1 MSLNS
6 QERKTIIGILFV
18 WIVVAIWFNIP
29 SLDWTIGPF
38 HSKDKSLLI
47 PSIYG
52 LLINA
57 AIYFGNIYYLIPRF
71 LKSRR
76 FGRYITLLGV
86 YFLGIC
92 ILETALDLLVYHL
105 IYGSLD
111 NVVIEDASITNFLL
125 NALFFLFPSF
135 LHRFAMD
142 WFSKEET
149 EPERKEEDL
158 LWSIKSGTE
167 THRIPI
173 NQINYIESDGNYIK
187 YFLDDRFIM
196 ARDSLS
202 KVEKQLPQNTFVRS
216 HKSFLVRIKAI
227 EKATYNSIKIKDV
240 SIPIGRVYKENIN
253 SAINDL

>member
-1 MSLNS
+1 MSLTS
-6 QERKTIIGILFV
+6 QERKTIIGILFA
-18 WIVVAIWFNIP
+18 WIAVAVWFNIP

-47 PSIYG
+47 PTIYG
-52 LLINA
+52 LVINA
-57 AIYFGNIYYLIPRF
+57 IIYFGNIYYLIPRF

-76 FGRYITLLGV
+76 FSKYVTLLGV

-92 ILETALDLLVYHL
+92 ILETVLDLLVYYL
-105 IYGSLD
+105 IYDSLN
-111 NVVIEDASITNFLL
+111 NVVIEDASITNLLL

-142 WFSKEET
+142 WFSKDET
-149 EPERKEEDL
+149 EQEIKDQDL
-158 LWSIKSGTE
+158 MWSIKSGTE
-167 THRIPI
+167 IHRILI

-227 EKATYNSIKIKDV
+227 QKATYNSIKIKDI
-240 SIPIGRVYKENIN
+240 SIPVGRVYKDNVNSVIN
-253 SAINDL
+253 NL